1 MLTSCRF
8 HLLKRTVL
16 FLVVFSVAP
25 SVAAAQ
31 TPGDATFKPITTF
44 ATDAAAQARPR
55 LGLASD
61 SLINGALIGA
71 GVAVAS
77 GLFVCTRMEP
87 WRVCRDDVGPMLKL
101 GAIGAGI
108 GAGIDALLMRRH
120 VTSDDNPNGTT
131 LHAAPIISRDAKG
144 VRLSVGF

>member
-1 MLTSCRF
+1 MI
-8 HLLKRTVL
+8 
-16 FLVVFSVAP
+16 FSLA
-25 SVAAAQ
+25 SSAAVAQ
-31 TPGDATFKPITTF
+31 TPGEATVTPIATF

-55 LGLASD
+55 LGRSSD
-61 SLINGALIGA
+61 SVINGALIGA

-87 WRVCRDDVGPMLKL
+87 WRVCRDDFGPMLKL

-108 GAGIDALLMRRH
+108 GAGIDALLSRRLYE
-120 VTSDDNPNGTT
+120 NPNGTT
-131 LHAAPIISRDAKG
+131 LHAAPVISRDAKG